1 MINNKELLDF
11 MGNQGLTLIGYMPAQ
26 SPIYVLNIK
35 YLSKDKDPFYPIDRS
50 ILSIINETPHASLSY
65 IAWLIGFEKEVVESR
80 INFYLI
86 KDGFLCRMNGR
97 YLVTE
102 SGCKKYLNNSG
113 ERPDVEV
120 TGSIM
125 VDGTT
130 LELLP
135 PMFYEA
141 NNSVR
146 FFRNGKINI
155 PHYPIIGLDDKH
167 VTNAIKH
174 IERRIYKSEDK
185 YGLEESAHNLR
196 LIGIDERYIKDIYI
210 LIAAENGRS
219 ITKRLYFNGHFTML
233 PSLSEAT
240 KKYFFSFDQ
249 KGNLRHNFG
258 VTTYENPE
266 KTACDVKRECFTTYL
281 ANRYK
286 VKGTETEKILNT
298 DQAPYPFAITI
309 TKELLINS
317 PVKGQVMSDAKK
329 GMLEVQAKEGG
340 YLFIPV
346 KTTPII
352 KSYLKFEEKLNTWKQ
367 EHDTL
372 DMGFIE
378 SIDSPIDWRKT
389 FCLIGH
395 YNDLEAIDINSYFKH
410 IEQ

>member
-1 MINNKELLDF
+1 MIYNKELLDV
-11 MGNQGLTLIGYMPAQ
+11 MGNLGLTLIGYMPAQ

-50 ILSIINETPHASLSY
+50 ILSIINETPNASLSF

-80 INFYLI
+80 INFHLI
-86 KDGFLCRMNGR
+86 KDGYLKRINGV
-97 YLVTE
+97 YLVTD
-102 SGCKKYLNNSG
+102 SGFKKYFNNSG

-135 PMFYEA
+135 PIFYEA
-141 NNSVR
+141 NNSIR

-155 PHYPIIGLDDKH
+155 PHYPIIGLEDKF
-167 VTNAIKH
+167 VTKAIKY
-174 IERRIYKSEDK
+174 IERKIYKNEDK
-185 YGLEESAHNLR
+185 YGLEESAHDFK
-196 LIGIDERYIKDIYI
+196 LIGVDERYIEDIYI

-233 PSLSEAT
+233 PSLSEAM
-240 KKYFFSFDQ
+240 KKYFFSFDA
-249 KGNLRHNFG
+249 KGVLHHNYG
-258 VTTYENPE
+258 VTTLESPANI
-266 KTACDVKRECFTTYL
+266 ACYVKEEYVITYL

-286 VKGTETEKILNT
+286 VKSIETEKILNA
-298 DQAPYPFAITI
+298 DLPPYPLAITI
-309 TKELLINS
+309 TKELLMNS
-317 PVKGQVMSDAKK
+317 PVKEKVMADAKK

-346 KTTPII
+346 KTKPII
-352 KSYLKFEEKLNTWKQ
+352 KRFLKFEEKLNIWKE

-372 DMGFIE
+372 DMEFIE

>member
-1 MINNKELLDF
+1 
-11 MGNQGLTLIGYMPAQ
+11 
-26 SPIYVLNIK
+26 
-35 YLSKDKDPFYPIDRS
+35 
-50 ILSIINETPHASLSY
+50 
-65 IAWLIGFEKEVVESR
+65 
-80 INFYLI
+80 
-86 KDGFLCRMNGR
+86 
-97 YLVTE
+97 
-102 SGCKKYLNNSG
+102 
-113 ERPDVEV
+113 
-120 TGSIM
+120 M

-298 DQAPYPFAITI
+298 DQTPYPFAITI